1 MQKGLKMTKQRI
13 RQRLRRSGRASK
25 VRAPEPAEDI
35 RFPDKK
41 IHYHSECRIK
51 IVANEMCIA

>member
-35 RFPDKK
+35 PRQKDPLPLRVQDKN
-41 IHYHSECRIK
+41 SC
-51 IVANEMCIA
+51 